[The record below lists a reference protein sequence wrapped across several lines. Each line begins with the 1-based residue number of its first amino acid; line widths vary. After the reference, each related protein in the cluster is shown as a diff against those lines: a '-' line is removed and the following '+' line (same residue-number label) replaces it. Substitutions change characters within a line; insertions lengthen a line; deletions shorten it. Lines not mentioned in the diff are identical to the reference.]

1 MPRRSFV
8 VLTIAFS
15 CATIAAAQEG
25 PQPGQISASAVGGQ
39 FFFVDRFVPERMN
52 ATEVLARMMS
62 FDRNGDG
69 KIARTELPERMQP
82 MLNEGDNNRDGVL
95 DETEIRALA
104 RRPVTAATD
113 RGFGHPGGYAFGDQI
128 GVSTRAHV
136 EGAIDDL
143 RLETPTRDRA
153 LAVARQFLAAHESE
167 ASDRLLSE
175 VAGMLTSEKLAE
187 VGNALERSK
196 GERVIAFEPPNGAD
210 PRVRLLLSAGTSVE
224 LDGLTPAQRSKV
236 IETVA
241 RFRPFRLDEGDRAAL
256 VGQLKGILNAEE
268 RDDFRA
274 ALERRPLVK
283 SGFAAGIALGTDSS
297 GVPSPNRNLVRPA
310 ILVTPPVTI
319 R

>member
-1 MPRRSFV
+1 MAGRLFV
-8 VLTIAFS
+8 VITLLS
-15 CATIAAAQEG
+15 SATIAAAQDG
-25 PQPGQISASAVGGQ
+25 PQPIQSGGGVGGVQ
-39 FFFVDRFVPERMN
+39 FFVDRFVPELMN
-52 ATEVLARMMS
+52 VDVIVARMMS
-62 FDRNGDG
+62 FDRNSDG
-69 KIARTELPERMQP
+69 KIVRTELPERMQP
-82 MLNEGDNNRDGVL
+82 IVNEGDNNRDGVL

-128 GVSTRAHV
+128 GVSTRVHV

-143 RLETPTRDRA
+143 RLDTATRDRA
-153 LAVARQFLAAHESE
+153 LAVATQFLAARESE

-175 VAGMLTSEKLAE
+175 LAGMLTSDKLAE

-196 GERVIAFEPPNGAD
+196 GDRVVAFAPPNGAD
-210 PRVRLLLSAGTSVE
+210 PRVRLLLSAGMSVE

-241 RFRPFRLDEGDRAAL
+241 RFRPFRLDDTDRATL
-256 VGQLKGILNAEE
+256 VAQMKGILTAEE

-274 ALERRPLVK
+274 ALDRRPLVK
-283 SGFAAGIALGTDSS
+283 SGVVAGVVGDMANPD
-297 GVPSPNRNLVRPA
+297 VVMQNRGLVRPA